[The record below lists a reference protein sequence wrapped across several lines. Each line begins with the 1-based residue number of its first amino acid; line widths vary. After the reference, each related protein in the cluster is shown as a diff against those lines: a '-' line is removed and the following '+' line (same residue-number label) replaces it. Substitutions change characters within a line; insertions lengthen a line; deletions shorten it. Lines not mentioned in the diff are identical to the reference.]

1 MADFGSNQAENEAIE
16 DKDILLDPVTLEQ
29 AAKYINNGL
38 TVVSNNTDIVPRDAN
53 GNIIV
58 QDGSYIVVETNL
70 FNIDN
75 VSALKV
81 LDTAFN
87 YFKFPVSVNTN
98 LIDVDTNF
106 SVENNIDP
114 IFARYKPRYTDSA
127 NGLGV
132 IPNSN
137 DTPSG
142 FNFEEVVAGNSQ
154 VSRNRY
160 TVSTATKASGADLR
174 FRVKIEYRC
183 DSSISDVSFEDPD
196 DADNPTTV
204 PGNPGQVAGFV
215 IIKEGPNY
223 PINREFRKFPDQPLM
238 DLYQVRTTF
247 LDVVIPNSEF
257 EIGDEFQVGGRA
269 FPANDKTDFKAYS
282 EQSYWVITDASKN
295 VNVWNQELDANGNV
309 IS

>member
-16 DKDILLDPVTLEQ
+16 DKDIILLDPVTLEQ

-75 VSALKV
+75 VSTLKV

-87 YFKFPVSVNTN
+87 YFKFPVTVNTN
-98 LIDVDTNF
+98 LIDVDTDF

-114 IFARYKPRYTDSA
+114 IFARYKPRYPDSQ
-127 NGLGV
+127 NGLGA
-132 IPNSN
+132 IPFNA
-137 DTPSG
+137 DTSVG

-160 TVSTATKASGADLR
+160 TVSTTTKASGADLR
-174 FRVKIEYRC
+174 FRVKIAYRC
-183 DSSISDVSFEDPD
+183 DSSISDATYENPD
-196 DADNPTTV
+196 DSDDPTEV
-204 PGNPGQVAGFV
+204 PGTPGQTVRFT

-223 PINREFRKFPDQPLM
+223 PINREYIQFGIEPVAT
-238 DLYQVRTTF
+238 LYQLLDSD
-247 LDVVIPNSEF
+247 LDVVIPNSSF
-257 EIGDEFQVGGRA
+257 EIGDEFQIGGRSVPDA
-269 FPANDKTDFKAYS
+269 ADFKAFS

-295 VNVWNQELDANGNV
+295 VNEWNQELPPETDGA
-309 IS
+309 S

>member
-53 GNIIV
+53 GNVIV

-114 IFARYKPRYTDSA
+114 IFARYKPRYPDSA
-127 NGLGV
+127 NGLGA
-132 IPNSN
+132 IPNNN

-142 FNFEEVVAGNSQ
+142 FNFEETVAGNSQ
-154 VSRNRY
+154 VSINRY
-160 TVSTATKASGADLR
+160 TVSTAIKESGADLR
-174 FRVKIEYRC
+174 FRAKIEYRC
-183 DSSISDVSFEDPD
+183 DSGRRISSVTTKDGIEVVVDNDV
-196 DADNPTTV
+196 V
-204 PGNPGQVAGFV
+204 QVAGFV
-215 IIKEGPNY
+215 VFKEGPNY
-223 PINREFRKFPDQPLM
+223 PLNREYVKFPDQPNMSLNEIR
-238 DLYQVRTTF
+238 DAF
-247 LDVVIPNSEF
+247 LDVVIPNSSF
-257 EIGDEFQVGGRA
+257 EIGDEFQLGGRG
-269 FPANDKTDFKAYS
+269 FPDDGVTDFKAYS

-295 VNVWNQELDANGNV
+295 VNVWNQELPPETDGA
-309 IS
+309 S

>member
-38 TVVSNNTDIVPRDAN
+38 TVVSNNTDIVSRDAN
-53 GNIIV
+53 GNVIV

-114 IFARYKPRYTDSA
+114 IFARYKPRYPDSA

-132 IPNSN
+132 IPNSLK
-137 DTPSG
+137 TSVG
-142 FNFEEVVAGNSQ
+142 FNFEETVGGNSQ
-154 VSRNRY
+154 VSINRY
-160 TVSTATKASGADLR
+160 TVSTAIKESGADLR
-174 FRVKIEYRC
+174 FRAKIEYRC
-183 DSSISDVSFEDPD
+183 DTSLKN
-196 DADNPTTV
+196 A
-204 PGNPGQVAGFV
+204 PGQTVRFT

-223 PINREFRKFPDQPLM
+223 PINREYIQFGIEPVATR
-238 DLYQVRTTF
+238 YQVLGSN
-247 LDVVIPNSEF
+247 LDVVIPNSSF
-257 EIGDEFQVGGRA
+257 EIGDEFQIGGRSVPEA
-269 FPANDKTDFKAYS
+269 ADFSIYS

-295 VNVWNQELDANGNV
+295 VNVWNQELPPETDGVPPETDGA
-309 IS
+309 S

>member
-75 VSALKV
+75 VSTLKV

-87 YFKFPVSVNTN
+87 YFKFPVTVNTN
-98 LIDVDTNF
+98 LIDVDTDF

-114 IFARYKPRYTDSA
+114 IFARYKPRYPDSQ
-127 NGLGV
+127 NGLGA
-132 IPNSN
+132 IPFNA
-137 DTPSG
+137 DTSVG

-174 FRVKIEYRC
+174 FRVKIEYLC
-183 DSSISDVSFEDPD
+183 DTSLKT
-196 DADNPTTV
+196 A
-204 PGNPGQVAGFV
+204 PGQTVRFT

-223 PINREFRKFPDQPLM
+223 PINREYIQFGIEPVAT
-238 DLYQVRTTF
+238 LYQLLDSD
-247 LDVVIPNSEF
+247 LDVVIPNSSF
-257 EIGDEFQVGGRA
+257 EIGDEFQIGGRSVPEA
-269 FPANDKTDFKAYS
+269 ADFLVYS

-295 VNVWNQELDANGNV
+295 VNEWNQELPPETDGA
-309 IS
+309 S

>member
-75 VSALKV
+75 VSTLKV

-87 YFKFPVSVNTN
+87 YFKFPVTVNTN
-98 LIDVDTNF
+98 LIDVDTDF

-114 IFARYKPRYTDSA
+114 IFARYKPRYDGTSLGAIPFNVDTSV
-127 NGLGV
+127 GL
-132 IPNSN
+132 NL
-137 DTPSG
+137 
-142 FNFEEVVAGNSQ
+142 EEVVAGNSQ
-154 VSRNRY
+154 VSTNRY

-174 FRVKIEYRC
+174 FRVKIEYLC
-183 DSSISDVSFEDPD
+183 DTSLKT
-196 DADNPTTV
+196 A
-204 PGNPGQVAGFV
+204 PGQTVRFT
-215 IIKEGPNY
+215 IIKQGPNY
-223 PINREFRKFPDQPLM
+223 PINREYIQFGIEPVATLDQRLGSN
-238 DLYQVRTTF
+238 
-247 LDVVIPNSEF
+247 LDVVIPNSSF
-257 EIGDEFQVGGRA
+257 EIGDEFQIGGRSVPDA
-269 FPANDKTDFKAYS
+269 ADFKAFS

-295 VNVWNQELDANGNV
+295 DNEWNQELPPETDGA
-309 IS
+309 S

>member
-38 TVVSNNTDIVPRDAN
+38 TVVSNNTDIVSRDAN
-53 GNIIV
+53 GNVIV

-114 IFARYKPRYTDSA
+114 IFARYKPRYPEA
-127 NGLGV
+127 VNGLGA
-132 IPNSN
+132 IPNNN

-154 VSRNRY
+154 VSTNRY

-183 DSSISDVSFEDPD
+183 DTSLKN
-196 DADNPTTV
+196 A
-204 PGNPGQVAGFV
+204 PGQTVRFT

-223 PINREFRKFPDQPLM
+223 PINREYIQFGIEPVATR
-238 DLYQVRTTF
+238 YQVLGSN
-247 LDVVIPNSEF
+247 LDVVIPNSSF
-257 EIGDEFQVGGRA
+257 EIGDEFQIGGRSVPEA
-269 FPANDKTDFKAYS
+269 ADFSIYS

-295 VNVWNQELDANGNV
+295 VNVWNQELPPETDGA
-309 IS
+309 S